1 MKRHKDLFDPIVRTA
16 TMKKEEFL
24 KYIEICDRQP
34 AITPTRPSLVREI
47 RDIFYESHAD
57 IDKQCLDK
65 VWAFIREKLEKNEGL
80 AQFVL
85 DYNGAKS
92 SYFFPWL
99 IQVFTSPSAALEM
112 AYNAGM
118 DLTGAWTKKVPE
130 EDEINFFVRNVP
142 TFAYNRE
149 RQLFVADLATTIRD
163 INPGK
168 TKIVDFGAGRLAWTR
183 WHGFKFEPERQ
194 SILAFDM
201 DQTIQPEE
209 LYDGVPLED
218 YAVEYQKKNFMTE
231 LHNPKCKDANLAI
244 LGGVAS
250 YYPVDVF
257 TEKVVKP
264 VHSLLAENGSF
275 FFDFQ
280 LLCPQYT
287 WSVKLFDW
295 PEIKLSESPWQ
306 AIETAEN
313 IRRNLWNKGMK
324 FEAEYKLDT
333 YTEIPSSVMMVFT
346 KI

>member
-1 MKRHKDLFDPIVRTA
+1 MKRHKELFDPIIRTA
-16 TMKKEEFL
+16 TMKKEDFL
-24 KYIEICDRQP
+24 KYIDICDRQP

-47 RDIFYESHAD
+47 HDIFYESHPD
-57 IDKQCLDK
+57 VERSHLDN
-65 VWAFIREKLEKNEGL
+65 VWAFIHEKLEKNEGL

-112 AYNAGM
+112 AYNAGA
-118 DLTGAWTKKVPE
+118 DLTGTWTKKVPE
-130 EDEINFFVRNVP
+130 DDEINFFVRNVP
-142 TFAYNRE
+142 TFVYNRE
-149 RQLFVADLATTIRD
+149 RQLFVADLATTVRES
-163 INPGK
+163 NPGK
-168 TKIVDFGAGRLAWTR
+168 TKIIDFGAGRLAWTR

-201 DQTIQPEE
+201 DPTIQPEE
-209 LYDGVPLED
+209 LYDVPLEELS
-218 YAVEYQKKNFMTE
+218 VEYHKNNFMAE
-231 LHNPKCKDANLAI
+231 LYNPKCKNANLVI

-257 TEKVVKP
+257 TEKVAKP
-264 VHSLLAENGSF
+264 VHGLLAEGGSF

-313 IRRNLWNKGMK
+313 IRRGLWHRGMR

-333 YTEIPSSVMMVFT
+333 CNDMPSSVMMVFT